1 MPASP
6 LVADLERALELL
18 GQVDES
24 QIDFPPNPEVSD
36 DVRSATGVE
45 AYPTDSHRANVRA
58 RLEAVLKAGDKLP
71 ARNPSDYVSKIIV
84 ACVRAAPSSDD
95 WSHGP
100 NS

>member
-24 QIDFPPNPEVSD
+24 RLGFSPSPDVSD
-36 DVRSATGVE
+36 DVKSATGVQT
-45 AYPTDSHRANVRA
+45 YPTDSHRANVRA
-58 RLEAVLKAGDKLP
+58 RLEAVVKAGDGLP
-71 ARNPSDYVSKIIV
+71 SRNPSDYVSKIIV
-84 ACVRAAPSSDD
+84 DCVRLAPSSDD